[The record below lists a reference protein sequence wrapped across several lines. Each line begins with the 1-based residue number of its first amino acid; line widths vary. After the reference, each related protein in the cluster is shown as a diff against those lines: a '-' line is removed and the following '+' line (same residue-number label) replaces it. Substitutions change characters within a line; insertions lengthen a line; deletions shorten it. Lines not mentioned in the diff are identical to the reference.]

1 MMIPRDVEEET
12 ENLKLKKVE
21 ITNKMNLT
29 TDYDE
34 KEEMKEN
41 VNKIQRQI
49 EILERLKK
57 TRRDNEEA
65 YLKAKAF
72 LDGFRARGQLSQKD
86 SEFLS
91 LMEFVI
97 KGFKNH
103 GNDIITAFENQVR
116 FTEVFNNL
124 QTKVNNLEK
133 EINQLRTTLDKMYQD
148 R

>member
-1 MMIPRDVEEET
+1 MWVREEVF
-12 ENLKLKKVE
+12 L
-21 ITNKMNLT
+21 M
-29 TDYDE
+29 DQDE
-34 KEEMKEN
+34 AL
-41 VNKIQRQI
+41 Q
-49 EILERLKK
+49 RLKK
-57 TRRDNEEA
+57 TRKENEEA

-86 SEFLS
+86 SEFLF

-116 FTEVFNNL
+116 FTEAFNNL
-124 QTKVNNLEK
+124 QAKVNDVEN
-133 EINQLRTTLDKMYQD
+133 EIQQLKITLDKMYRD